1 MNAPD
6 GNGVAGSVTGDR
18 IELRGL
24 RVLGICGALAQERD
38 RPQPLEID
46 LDVEA
51 DLARPGRT
59 DALTD
64 TVDYGTV
71 ARAAVRVANEE
82 RFTLLERL
90 AERIAQEVGAVA
102 GVTSVTVAV
111 RKLRPP
117 VPVDL
122 ATAGVRLTR
131 VAPRRLPGG

>member
-1 MNAPD
+1 LGD
-6 GNGVAGSVTGDR
+6 GDQ

-24 RVLGICGALAQERD
+24 RVLGICGALAEERD

-51 DLARPGRT
+51 DLSRPGRT
-59 DALTD
+59 DALAD
-64 TVDYGTV
+64 TVDYGAV
-71 ARAAVRVANEE
+71 ARAAVAVAAGE

-90 AERIAQEVGAVA
+90 AERIAQEVGTVA
-102 GVTSVTVAV
+102 GVLSVTVAV

-122 ATAGVRLTR
+122 ATAGVRVTR